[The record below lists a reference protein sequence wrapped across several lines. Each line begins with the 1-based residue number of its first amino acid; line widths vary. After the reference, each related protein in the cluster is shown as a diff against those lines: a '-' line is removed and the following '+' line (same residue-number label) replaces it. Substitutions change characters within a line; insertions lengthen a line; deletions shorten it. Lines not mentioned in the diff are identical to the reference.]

1 MSLALITGFV
11 SNIIGPVVSL
21 IDSLHTSDEEK
32 LIMKAKLMEIEKDTI
47 SKAIDF
53 EETLINAKRDIIVA
67 EAQGESWLQ
76 RNWRPILML
85 VCIIIVA
92 NNYIVFPYLHLV
104 FPESIIMLELP
115 DWLWK
120 LMMLGVGGYIA
131 GRSGEKI
138 VDNWKK

>member
-11 SNIIGPVVSL
+11 SNIIGPVASL

-85 VCIIIVA
+85 VCVIIVA

-104 FPESIIMLELP
+104 FPESVMMLELP

>member
-1 MSLALITGFV
+1 MSLSLITGFV
-11 SNIIGPVVSL
+11 SNIIGPVASL

>member
-11 SNIIGPVVSL
+11 SNIIGPVASL

-85 VCIIIVA
+85 VCVIIVA

-104 FPESIIMLELP
+104 FPESVIMLELP

>member
-11 SNIIGPVVSL
+11 SNIIGPVASL

-32 LIMKAKLMEIEKDTI
+32 LIMKAKLMEIEKDTM

-85 VCIIIVA
+85 VCVIIVA

-104 FPESIIMLELP
+104 FPESVIMLELP